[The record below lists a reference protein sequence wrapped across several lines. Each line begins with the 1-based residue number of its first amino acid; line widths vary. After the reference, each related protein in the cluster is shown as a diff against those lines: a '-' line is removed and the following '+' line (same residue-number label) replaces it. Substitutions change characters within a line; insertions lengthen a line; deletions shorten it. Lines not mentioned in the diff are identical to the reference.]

1 MVNDEKKKE
10 IFKNTLR
17 QMTLK
22 KQPFKIYAFLLA
34 KLLQLCPN
42 LCNPMNHSK
51 PGSSV
56 HGILRQEYWSGVPYP
71 PTRDLPNPR
80 TKPTSLLPPA
90 LAGRFFTN
98 NATWEAH
105 HIHLYSSISPS
116 PFSWPEI
123 YLMTSLSSSYQH
135 HILHLTQVLT
145 LLVNKWKG
153 TSTVLI
159 SISAHL

>member
-105 HIHLYSSISPS
+105 QNL
-116 PFSWPEI
+116 WDAA
-123 YLMTSLSSSYQH
+123 
-135 HILHLTQVLT
+135 
-145 LLVNKWKG
+145 K
-153 TSTVLI
+153 TVLKGKLMCAFFKNKYI
-159 SISAHL
+159 SNKYPNLSPKTI